1 MIDEEPV
8 KKSPY
13 EEKVDQLLIVFED
26 NRNAIMEMISDLEKL
41 KNKLDTIFPET
52 TDARHM
58 RFFEEKVKAVSSFFN
73 VLLDMRKEINK
84 SLKDEIEM
92 RRRVEGKE
100 GEVQLEEL
108 LDVRAASRKID
119 DFKEIADRMKR
130 KRVKSINQL
139 ELPENV
145 TVPGINAKVEGV

>member
-1 MIDEEPV
+1 MVEEAI

-13 EEKVDQLLIVFED
+13 EEKVEQLLSVFEE

-41 KNKLDTIFPET
+41 KDKLDTIFPEN

-84 SLKDEIEM
+84 SLKDEMEM
-92 RRRVEGKE
+92 RRKVEGKDSE
-100 GEVQLEEL
+100 IELEEL
-108 LDVRAASRKID
+108 LDVRVAADKI
-119 DFKEIADRMKR
+119 KR
-130 KRVKSINQL
+130 FEDMTQKIKRERVKDIKEL
-139 ELPENV
+139 ELPDDV
-145 TVPGINAKVEGV
+145 SVPGINAKTEGV

>member
-1 MIDEEPV
+1 MGDDAI

-13 EEKVDQLLIVFED
+13 EEKVEQLLRVFEE

-41 KNKLDTIFPET
+41 KNKLDTIFPEN

-84 SLKDEIEM
+84 SLKDEMEM
-92 RRRVEGKE
+92 RRKVEGKDSE
-100 GEVQLEEL
+100 IELEEL
-108 LDVRAASRKID
+108 LDVRGAAEKIKRFED
-119 DFKEIADRMKR
+119 ITQKLKKE
-130 KRVKSINQL
+130 RVKDIKEM
-139 ELPENV
+139 ELPDDV
-145 TVPGINAKVEGV
+145 SVPGINAKAEGV